1 MVVLAILMPKRPV
14 VLLYVRGPLA
24 ERFVRLILVATIPER
39 MVTFPERVLK
49 LVVRFERLVLVVM
62 RVPEREAISPVAVER
77 FEFVVARLVKREAI
91 SPVAVE
97 RFVRSEVMELSWRVL
112 DPWSFWNA

>member
-24 ERFVRLILVATIPER
+24 ESEVRLILVATIPER
-39 MVTFPERVLK
+39 VVTFPERVLK
-49 LVVRFERLVLVVM
+49 LVVRFERLVLVVV

-77 FEFVVARLVKREAI
+77 LFVSVFILEFRE
-91 SPVAVE
+91 PE
-97 RFVRSEVMELSWRVL
+97 RVL
-112 DPWSFWNA
+112 KFP